1 MKVPILSKTLPPY
14 LHVTSIAMPTVHME
28 GLMVSLTAALAVLCL
43 AHVRYDETELL
54 YFYGVFARYSFR

>member
-1 MKVPILSKTLPPY
+1 
-14 LHVTSIAMPTVHME
+14 MPTVHME